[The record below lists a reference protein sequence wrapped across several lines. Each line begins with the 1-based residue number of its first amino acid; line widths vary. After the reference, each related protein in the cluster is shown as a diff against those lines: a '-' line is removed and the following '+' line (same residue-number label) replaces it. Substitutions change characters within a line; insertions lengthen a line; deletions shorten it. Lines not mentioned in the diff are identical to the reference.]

1 MAADSALLNTLQ
13 PGGPGRSIEEGDV
26 PDALRRRYLT
36 ERGRLGAGLG
46 FYVDGTVVTP
56 SFRDRG
62 GQLNAARTD
71 PNTIRDMV
79 AIAQHR
85 GWSTIEVRGATGFR
99 REAWL
104 AGQVRGLD
112 VRGYQP
118 TERDRQDLARRQA
131 AQDRR
136 RAAPDQPAGPAPRQD
151 SSAPGPRAHLKIVEA
166 VVRDRVTD
174 PDDRARILA
183 AARSRM
189 ADLLDRGARFEDLRD
204 REQDRSGRERRR

>member
-13 PGGPGRSIEEGDV
+13 PDGPARSVEEGDV
-26 PDALRRRYLT
+26 PDVLRRRYLT

-46 FYVDGTVVTP
+46 FYVDGAVVAP

-62 GQLNAARTD
+62 GQLYAARTD

-104 AGQVRGLD
+104 AGQVRGLA

-118 TERDRQDLARRQA
+118 SERDRQDLLRRQA

-136 RAAPDQPAGPAPRQD
+136 RSDPDAPAGPAPRQD
-151 SSAPGPRAHLKIVEA
+151 PTAPGPRAHLKIVEA

-174 PDDRARILA
+174 PDTQARILA
-183 AARSRM
+183 AARSRV
-189 ADLLDRGARFEDLRD
+189 ADLLERGARFEDLRD
-204 REQDRSGRERRR
+204 RTQDRSGRERRR